1 MKKKWIILIV
11 AFVIIAVFLVVAK
24 KNAWIGK
31 QDIKEVSLAQVSQK
45 NLIETVVASGRIQP
59 ELEIKISSEVSG
71 EIIELPII
79 EGEKVEKG
87 QLLLKINPDIY
98 EAAANRARAAVN
110 SSKAAKS
117 SAKAQFIEAEKNYN
131 RNKKLFEQKVISA
144 SDFDAIQRAYDV
156 ALLQIESSEYQLQSA
171 MASLKEAEDNQKRTT
186 IFAPQSGTISRLDAE
201 AGERVVGTAQMA
213 GTEIL
218 RIADLESMEVLV
230 EVNENDIVRVSKGDT
245 AIVEVDAYFGDK
257 FKGIVTEIANS
268 ARNTTSSADQVTNF
282 EVKIRVLK
290 VSYEHLLKEGG
301 NGSPFRPGMTA
312 SVEIN
317 TQVQKDALVVPIEAV
332 TVRQD
337 TSTKAKSYRNKYS
350 GNEESEEFEVVFLY
364 KEGKA
369 VLQVVKTGI
378 QDDDFIQ
385 ILEGLEVDQEVISG
399 PYSIVSKDLINS
411 DAVKAKSK
419 FSSKEKE

>member
-131 RNKKLFEQKVISA
+131 RNKKLYEQKVISA